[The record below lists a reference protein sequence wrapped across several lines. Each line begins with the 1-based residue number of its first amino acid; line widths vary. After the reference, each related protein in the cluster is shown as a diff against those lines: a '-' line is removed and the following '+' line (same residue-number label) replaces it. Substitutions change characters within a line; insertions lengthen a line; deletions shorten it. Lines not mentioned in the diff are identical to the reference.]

1 MSEKGRHDLDATFNL
16 ELITLNTID
25 FRFLDHNYKQS
36 SEQLVFSTD
45 YGVFKRLRSIRMTP
59 AKNAWIRNALKQK
72 IGRHTCSSFW
82 QVNLT

>member
-36 SEQLVFSTD
+36 
-45 YGVFKRLRSIRMTP
+45 
-59 AKNAWIRNALKQK
+59 
-72 IGRHTCSSFW
+72 
-82 QVNLT
+82 